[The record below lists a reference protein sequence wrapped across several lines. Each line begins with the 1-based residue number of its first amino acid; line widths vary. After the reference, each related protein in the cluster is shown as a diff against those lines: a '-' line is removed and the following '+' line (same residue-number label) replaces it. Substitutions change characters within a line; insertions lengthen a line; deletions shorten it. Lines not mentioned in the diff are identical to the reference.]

1 MHHDDLIEQCQQL
14 AILRHEIK
22 ELKKLEKEL
31 TESIK
36 STTDG
41 RGIIRDHDGRRICQV
56 SPRRKK
62 SMGIRLKFFKPWLR
76 DFIMNN
82 G

>member
-1 MHHDDLIEQCQQL
+1 MSDDELIELCEQL

-31 TESIK
+31 TESVK
-36 STTDG
+36 SATGG
-41 RGIIRDHDGRRICQV
+41 RGIIYDNDGRRICQV

-76 DFIMNN
+76 DFLMNN

>member
-1 MHHDDLIEQCQQL
+1 MDHDELVEHCEQL
-14 AILRHEIK
+14 AILRHDIN

-36 STTDG
+36 TAIDG

-56 SPRRKK
+56 ASRRKR
-62 SMGIRLKFFKPWLR
+62 SMGVRLKFFKPWLK
-76 DFIMNN
+76 DFLVDN

>member
-1 MHHDDLIEQCQQL
+1 MHQDDLIEQCQEL

-22 ELKKLEKEL
+22 ELKKLEKAL

-36 STTDG
+36 SATGG
-41 RGIIRDHDGRRICQV
+41 RGIIYDNDGRRICQV

-76 DFIMNN
+76 DFLMDN